1 MTQKIDK
8 KEFYELNNKVNLQ
21 LTMTNKIRDMIERIQ
36 EITDKN
42 MKDLSFFLN
51 KIESLSITILPM
63 KEALEALSSIK
74 AILFSKITKRKK

>member
-51 KIESLSITILPM
+51 KIESLSTTILPM
-63 KEALEALSSIK
+63 
-74 AILFSKITKRKK
+74 

>member
-1 MTQKIDK
+1 LTQKIDK

-21 LTMTNKIRDMIERIQ
+21 LTMTSKIRDMIEKIQ

-51 KIESLSITILPM
+51 KIESLSTTILPM

-74 AILFSKITKRKK
+74 AILFSKITNRNK